1 MRYLL
6 LMTLFLSS
14 IALAQEE
21 ATGANEA
28 SLSRVKPD
36 SPMLLKTNK
45 LATPSNSAA
54 QHQQTDLD
62 FLRQRAEDSTITI
75 MSKGNAGGFT
85 CPTGTEAACLDTGDK
100 VCPGSTK
107 CIDEGA
113 TCFDAYPCDLSE
125 EFVCAS
131 EYDGVMNGY
140 KQAVKQHDE
149 LASENVTLR
158 EMKLEIKNC
167 VINASALKDAI
178 RCVR

>member
-14 IALAQEE
+14 IALAQEGVTD
-21 ATGANEA
+21 ADEA
-28 SLSRVKPD
+28 SLNRDKSGNATI
-36 SPMLLKTNK
+36 LKTKK
-45 LATPSNSAA
+45 LAEPTTSTA
-54 QHQQTDLD
+54 QHKQTELN
-62 FLRQRAEDSTITI
+62 FLRERAEVSTITI
-75 MSKGNAGGFT
+75 MSKDNAGDFT
-85 CPTGTEAACLDTGDK
+85 CPTGTKAACLDTGDK

-113 TCFDAYPCDLSE
+113 TCFDEYPCDLSE
-125 EFVCAS
+125 GFVCAT

-158 EMKLEIKNC
+158 EMRLEIKNC
-167 VINASALKDAI
+167 VINASALKVAI

>member
-14 IALAQEE
+14 IALAQEGV
-21 ATGANEA
+21 TGANEA
-28 SLSRVKPD
+28 SLSGVKPD
-36 SPMLLKTNK
+36 SPMLLKTKK
-45 LATPSNSAA
+45 LATPTNSAT

-62 FLRQRAEDSTITI
+62 FLRERAEDSTITI
-75 MSKGNAGGFT
+75 MSKGNTGDFT
-85 CPTGTEAACLDTGDK
+85 CPTGTEAACLDTSDK
-100 VCPGSTK
+100 VCPGSTQ

-113 TCFDAYPCDLSE
+113 TCFDEYPCSLSE
-125 EFVCAS
+125 GIVCAS

-158 EMKLEIKNC
+158 EMRLEIRNC

-178 RCVR
+178 SCVR

>member
-14 IALAQEE
+14 IALAQEGV
-21 ATGANEA
+21 TGANEA

-36 SPMLLKTNK
+36 SPMLLKTKK
-45 LATPSNSAA
+45 LATPTNSAA

-62 FLRQRAEDSTITI
+62 FLRESAEVSTITI
-75 MSKGNAGGFT
+75 MSKGNTGDFT
-85 CPTGTEAACLDTGDK
+85 CPTGTEAACLDTSDK

-113 TCFDAYPCDLSE
+113 TCFDEYPCSLSE
-125 EFVCAS
+125 GFVCAA

-158 EMKLEIKNC
+158 EMRLEIKNC